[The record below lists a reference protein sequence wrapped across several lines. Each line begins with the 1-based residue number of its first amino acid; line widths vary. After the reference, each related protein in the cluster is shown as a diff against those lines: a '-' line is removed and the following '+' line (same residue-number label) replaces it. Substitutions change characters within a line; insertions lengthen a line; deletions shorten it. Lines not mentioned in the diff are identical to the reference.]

1 MVKWV
6 PVLVIFFGT
15 HFHGSEAWIGLRTV
29 LNCMMYNKGLSAQ
42 SSGSS
47 SLREMFLDNAWL
59 HQAQESE
66 LEKENNATR
75 IDKLCF
81 EYHFKNINYEQGIR
95 QIHSPEHIEAVQ
107 KHHLLSV
114 FRILNT
120 TEPVQQKNFVS
131 VAMQCKI
138 MGVEELVHVAMYTSK
153 RDECHYRIYYG
164 VNKRANIHFY
174 VKPTH
179 DFSVGWPKSVSLSR
193 GHTLKMDI
201 HLDKSD
207 VAWYSLL
214 PNFLKTACMLEDNI
228 LWAYDFPR
236 TKHHEKLAK
245 YRRFV
250 LFYYKKTPSLEK
262 NLNVL
267 EKNQL

>member
-1 MVKWV
+1 MVRWV
-6 PVLVIFFGT
+6 LFVFLLGMYFVE
-15 HFHGSEAWIGLRTV
+15 SEAWIGLRTV
-29 LNCMMYNKGLSAQ
+29 LNCMIYNKKLLTQ
-42 SSGSS
+42 SSGNT
-47 SLREMFLDNAWL
+47 LREMFLDNAWL
-59 HQAQESE
+59 HQKE
-66 LEKENNATR
+66 LGSEKENTTSA
-75 IDKLCF
+75 DKLSF

-107 KHHLLSV
+107 KHHLWSV

-138 MGVEELVHVAMYTSK
+138 MGVQELIHVAMYTSK

-164 VNKRANIHFY
+164 VNKRVNIHLY

-179 DFSVGWPKSVSLSR
+179 NFSVGWPKSISLSR
-193 GHTLKMDI
+193 GHILQMEI

-214 PNFLKTACMLEDNI
+214 PNFLKTACILEDNI

-236 TKHHEKLAK
+236 TRHHEKIAK
-245 YRRFV
+245 YRRLV
-250 LFYYKKTPSLEK
+250 LFYYKTASLEK
-262 NLNVL
+262 NPIVL
-267 EKNQL
+267 